1 MNGVYNRKL
10 FTNKSQEARN
20 KLRDMGG
27 VAPMAPQM
35 GGIMASSPEL
45 MQAAMRRPVV
55 MPATNQPMMAPASP
69 PAPQMLPPSQ
79 PIPNISG
86 IPQGSSPKAPAPAPA
101 PRPLAQ
107 KPGVAKFN
115 EGGMPKI
122 QTDQIS
128 KYMENALAIPFG
140 KAFEF
145 GSTAITTENPE
156 ELGLPN
162 GAKAGIKKARD
173 ELTNNPGAS
182 AQEFIA
188 ETIPEKDRT
197 GDTKSD
203 LRKAAAVVGI
213 QRVPA
218 EAKID
223 QLNKA
228 IFGAKLAGAIAGNY
242 VNPNTGQELRPT
254 AGSRIAQAAVEGLA
268 VERETTQR
276 RAQQEAALAVARL
289 KAAGAA
295 KSTTSK
301 LSGADKVLVEMFAD
315 RVKKGEDPAVVAEAF
330 NQDIPGSGDR
340 ILVYLQD
347 ALKTSAPL
355 GGGGASGST
364 PMTPIEKARRA
375 IRLGAPRKDVVDRL
389 VAAGVDPGDL

>member
-55 MPATNQPMMAPASP
+55 MPATNQPMMAPASS

-86 IPQGSSPKAPAPAPA
+86 IPQGSSPKAPAP
-101 PRPLAQ
+101 RPMAQ

-128 KYMENALAIPFG
+128 KYMENALAMPFG

-156 ELGLPN
+156 ELGLPK
-162 GAKAGIKKARD
+162 GARAGIKKARD

-188 ETIPEKDRT
+188 ETVPKKDRT
-197 GDTKSD
+197 GNTKSD

-218 EAKID
+218 EAEID

-268 VERETTQR
+268 VSRETETR
-276 RAQQEAALAVARL
+276 RAAQEAALAEANIRARS
-289 KAAGAA
+289 

-301 LSGADKVLVEMFAD
+301 LSGADKELMDMFAD

-340 ILVYLQD
+340 ILVYLQ
-347 ALKTSAPL
+347 SAPL
-355 GGGGASGST
+355 GGGGASGSK

>member
-55 MPATNQPMMAPASP
+55 MPATNQPMMAPASS

-86 IPQGSSPKAPAPAPA
+86 IPQGSSPKAPAP
-101 PRPLAQ
+101 RPMAQ

-115 EGGMPKI
+115 EGGMAPKL
-122 QTDQIS
+122 QAELENTVGMQDR
-128 KYMENALAIPFG
+128 MEKTLAMSFG

-156 ELGLPN
+156 ELGLPK
-162 GAKAGIKKARD
+162 GARAGIKKARD

-188 ETIPEKDRT
+188 ETVPKKDRT
-197 GDTKSD
+197 GNTKSD

-218 EAKID
+218 EAEID

-268 VERETTQR
+268 VSRETETR
-276 RAQQEAALAVARL
+276 RAAQEAALAEANIRARS
-289 KAAGAA
+289 

-301 LSGADKVLVEMFAD
+301 LSGADKELMDMFAD
-315 RVKKGEDPAVVAEAF
+315 RVKSGEDPADVAADF
-330 NQDIPGSGDR
+330 NRDIPGSGDR
-340 ILVYLQD
+340 ILTYLQ
-347 ALKTSAPL
+347 SAPL

-364 PMTPIEKARRA
+364 PRPTSYP
-375 IRLGAPRKDVVDRL
+375 
-389 VAAGVDPGDL
+389 PGTIINQGGNRFQADQNGIPQLIQGE

>member
-55 MPATNQPMMAPASP
+55 MPATNQPMMAPASS

-86 IPQGSSPKAPAPAPA
+86 IPQGSSPKAPAP
-101 PRPLAQ
+101 RPMAQ

-128 KYMENALAIPFG
+128 KYMENALAMPFG

-156 ELGLPN
+156 ELGLPK
-162 GAKAGIKKARD
+162 GARAGIKKARD

-188 ETIPEKDRT
+188 ETVPKKDRT
-197 GDTKSD
+197 GNTKSD

-218 EAKID
+218 EAEID

-268 VERETTQR
+268 VSRETETR
-276 RAQQEAALAVARL
+276 RAAQEAALAEANIRARS
-289 KAAGAA
+289 

-301 LSGADKVLVEMFAD
+301 LSGADKELMDMFAD
-315 RVKKGEDPAVVAEAF
+315 RVKSGEDPADVAADF
-330 NQDIPGSGDR
+330 NRDIPGSGDR
-340 ILVYLQD
+340 ILTYLQ
-347 ALKTSAPL
+347 SAPL

-364 PMTPIEKARRA
+364 PRPTSYP
-375 IRLGAPRKDVVDRL
+375 
-389 VAAGVDPGDL
+389 PGTIINQGGNRFQADQNGIPQLIQGE

>member
-1 MNGVYNRKL
+1 
-10 FTNKSQEARN
+10 
-20 KLRDMGG
+20 MGG

-55 MPATNQPMMAPASP
+55 MPATNQPMMAPASS

-86 IPQGSSPKAPAPAPA
+86 IPQGSSPKAPAP
-101 PRPLAQ
+101 RPMAQ

-115 EGGMPKI
+115 EGGMAPKL
-122 QTDQIS
+122 QAELENTVGMQDR
-128 KYMENALAIPFG
+128 MEKTLAMSFG

-156 ELGLPN
+156 ELGLPK
-162 GAKAGIKKARD
+162 GARAGIKKARD

-188 ETIPEKDRT
+188 ETVPKKART
-197 GDTKSD
+197 GNTKSD

-218 EAKID
+218 EAEID

-268 VERETTQR
+268 VSRETETR
-276 RAQQEAALAVARL
+276 RAAQEAALAEANIRARS
-289 KAAGAA
+289 

-301 LSGADKVLVEMFAD
+301 LSGADKELMDMFAD
-315 RVKKGEDPAVVAEAF
+315 RVKKGEDPAAVAEDF
-330 NQDIPGSGDR
+330 NRDIPGSGDR
-340 ILVYLQD
+340 ILTYLQ
-347 ALKTSAPL
+347 SAPL

-364 PMTPIEKARRA
+364 PRPTSYP
-375 IRLGAPRKDVVDRL
+375 
-389 VAAGVDPGDL
+389 PGTIINQGGNRFQADQNGIPQLIQGE

>member
-1 MNGVYNRKL
+1 M
-10 FTNKSQEARN
+10 
-20 KLRDMGG
+20 
-27 VAPMAPQM
+27 
-35 GGIMASSPEL
+35 
-45 MQAAMRRPVV
+45 
-55 MPATNQPMMAPASP
+55 
-69 PAPQMLPPSQ
+69 
-79 PIPNISG
+79 
-86 IPQGSSPKAPAPAPA
+86 
-101 PRPLAQ
+101 AQ

-128 KYMENALAIPFG
+128 KYMENALAMPFG

-156 ELGLPN
+156 ELGLPK
-162 GAKAGIKKARD
+162 GARAGIKKARD

-188 ETIPEKDRT
+188 ETVPKKDRT
-197 GDTKSD
+197 GNTKSD

-276 RAQQEAALAVARL
+276 RAQQEAALAVARS
-289 KAAGAA
+289 KAAGGKTA
-295 KSTTSK
+295 TSK
-301 LSGADKVLVEMFAD
+301 LSGADKELMDMFAD
-315 RVKKGEDPAVVAEAF
+315 RVKSGEDPADVAADF
-330 NQDIPGSGDR
+330 NRDIPGSGDR
-340 ILVYLQD
+340 ILTYLQ
-347 ALKTSAPL
+347 SAPL

-364 PMTPIEKARRA
+364 PRPTSYP
-375 IRLGAPRKDVVDRL
+375 
-389 VAAGVDPGDL
+389 PGTIINQGGNRFQADQNGIPQLIQGEYHGGQTTSV

>member
-55 MPATNQPMMAPASP
+55 MPATNQPMMAPASS

-86 IPQGSSPKAPAPAPA
+86 IPQGSSPKAPAP
-101 PRPLAQ
+101 RPMAQ

-128 KYMENALAIPFG
+128 KYMENALAMPFG

-156 ELGLPN
+156 ELGLPK
-162 GAKAGIKKARD
+162 GARAGIKKARD

-188 ETIPEKDRT
+188 ETVPKKDRT
-197 GDTKSD
+197 GNTKSD

-276 RAQQEAALAVARL
+276 RAQQEAALAVARS
-289 KAAGAA
+289 KAAGGKTA
-295 KSTTSK
+295 TSK
-301 LSGADKVLVEMFAD
+301 LSGADKELMDMFAD

-340 ILVYLQD
+340 ILVYLQ
-347 ALKTSAPL
+347 SAPL